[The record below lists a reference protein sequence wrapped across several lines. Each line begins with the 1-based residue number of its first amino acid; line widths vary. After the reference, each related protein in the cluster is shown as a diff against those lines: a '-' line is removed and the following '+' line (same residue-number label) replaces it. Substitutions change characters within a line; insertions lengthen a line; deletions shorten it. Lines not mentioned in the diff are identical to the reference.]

1 VQEVLESGVAFQKDV
16 QDRHGHWFLLR
27 ISPYRSKGQID
38 GVVITL
44 VDIAALKQ
52 TEAELKR
59 MSKVFM
65 DVADP
70 IIIEDLSGRIVDLNR
85 AAAEA
90 YGWSREELIGEN
102 VNLLVPEEHRA
113 QAAEFRERCR
123 NMEHVRN
130 VETMRQ
136 DKAGEIR
143 PVLLTLSLLGNEEG
157 KPIGIATLAKDI
169 STQKD
174 AEKAAREA
182 VIRRDEFLAMLSHE
196 LRNPL
201 GAVLNAA
208 QLMLHDEAKPEAN
221 KVASQVIVR
230 QGQQMARLLDDLLD
244 VSRVTQGKIDI
255 RKQAVDLNELVRNAV
270 EAVRP
275 EFTQRRHKLD
285 VRVADGPLYVEGDS
299 ARLLQIQENLLVN
312 AAKYTPAEGQVAIS
326 LTRDGDDAVN
336 SVEDNGQGIPVDM
349 LSAIFE
355 LFVQEKKSLARTEGG
370 MGIGLSLVKL
380 LVELHGGSVC
390 VKSDGLGQGSTFTVR
405 VPLTNKRP
413 DAAPAVFV
421 SKTTD
426 TKVLIVE
433 DNADS
438 RATLEHLLRFDGYQV
453 SSASDGIL
461 GYEAIHREQPDIAL
475 LDIGLPGM
483 SGYELARRIRAAFA
497 DGRIRLVALPGYGR
511 GEDHT
516 SVMEAGFDEHLI
528 KPVSRDD
535 LLRVLRKA
543 N

>member
-1 VQEVLESGVAFQKDV
+1 
-16 QDRHGHWFLLR
+16 
-27 ISPYRSKGQID
+27 
-38 GVVITL
+38 
-44 VDIAALKQ
+44 
-52 TEAELKR
+52 
-59 MSKVFM
+59 
-65 DVADP
+65 
-70 IIIEDLSGRIVDLNR
+70 
-85 AAAEA
+85 
-90 YGWSREELIGEN
+90 
-102 VNLLVPEEHRA
+102 
-113 QAAEFRERCR
+113 
-123 NMEHVRN
+123 
-130 VETMRQ
+130 
-136 DKAGEIR
+136 
-143 PVLLTLSLLGNEEG
+143 
-157 KPIGIATLAKDI
+157 
-169 STQKD
+169 
-174 AEKAAREA
+174 
-182 VIRRDEFLAMLSHE
+182 MLSHE

-275 EFTQRRHKLD
+275 EFTRRRHKLD
-285 VRVADGPLYVEGDS
+285 VRVADEPLYVEGDS

-326 LTRDGDDAVN
+326 LTRDGDDAVI
-336 SVEDNGQGIPVDM
+336 SVEDNGQGIPADM

-390 VKSDGLGQGSTFTVR
+390 VKSDGRGQGSTFTVR

-421 SKTTD
+421 PKPTD

-453 SSASDGIL
+453 SSASDGIA
-461 GYEAIHREQPDIAL
+461 GYEAIRREQPDIAL

-483 SGYELARRIRAAFA
+483 SGYELARRIRQEFT
-497 DGRIRLVALPGYGR
+497 DRPIRLVALTGYGR
-511 GEDHT
+511 AEDHA

-535 LLRVLRKA
+535 LLRVLRK
-543 N
+543 